1 VAALRADRVGSSV
14 SRKGVLNDY
23 RRPEP
28 GWWYFDLDGGDH
40 ERFGMVKRGPN
51 TAGQDGRPFTRLGSR
66 YPRPGPIAGTARERA
81 VLAFRGQDDDGDG
94 SRRPLLVFDVAVL
107 VVLVDDLP

>member
-1 VAALRADRVGSSV
+1 MTTG
-14 SRKGVLNDY
+14 G
-23 RRPEP
+23 PEP
-28 GWWYFDLDGGDH
+28 GWYFDRDGATMSG
-40 ERFGMVKRGPN
+40 FGMAMRGPK
-51 TAGQDGRPFTRLGSR
+51 TAGQDHRPFTRLGSR